1 TARVDQTPQT
11 ITKETGE
18 SLTINCVLRDSHCA
32 TSSTYWYRKKSGSTN
47 EESISKGGR
56 YVETVNSGSK
66 SFSLRIN
73 DLTVEDSGT
82 YRCASECQYGLAEY
96 DVYGGGT
103 VVTVN
108 AAAHHHHHHGAAESK
123 LISEEDL

>member
-1 TARVDQTPQT
+1 AARVDQTPQT

-18 SLTINCVLRDSHCA
+18 SLMFTCVLRDSNCGLSR
-32 TSSTYWYRKKSGSTN
+32 TFWYRTKTGSTN
-47 EESISKGGR
+47 EERISKGGR

-82 YRCASECQYGLAEY
+82 YRCRGKSWYYECPY

-108 AAAHHHHHHGAAESK
+108 SGQAGHHHHHHGDYK
-123 LISEEDL
+123 DDDDKG